1 MAEERG
7 QQGQRTMTR
16 SVHTPLINHNQGH
29 ELGHYFFFRPT
40 TTTMTMQ
47 DPLAG
52 ASPLKDIVRPQF
64 HQVNLRAENFI
75 KNTIGLKL
83 DKGEFVGHPDL
94 LCTNDSLGT

>member
-1 MAEERG
+1 
-7 QQGQRTMTR
+7 
-16 SVHTPLINHNQGH
+16 
-29 ELGHYFFFRPT
+29 
-40 TTTMTMQ
+40 MTMQ

-94 LCTNDSLGT
+94 LCTNDSLGTQMTRFAVLR